1 MKIKEFCELHC
12 LTDSHVND
20 GELIDKDLFINDAVT
35 FIPEGVKLNVNGNLY
50 INNIT
55 TLKDVTISAS
65 GDVYLAKLLAI
76 EDSVLDAKW
85 VVAPI
90 LKYIKN
96 SMIKAQMAY
105 RDWETDRKS
114 TRLNSSH

>member
-76 EDSVLDAKW
+76 EDSVLD
-85 VVAPI
+85 
-90 LKYIKN
+90 Y
-96 SMIKAQMAY
+96 Y
-105 RDWETDRKS
+105 RDWVWDWHNKPS
-114 TRLNSSH
+114 TKVRCKW